1 MGIEWPD
8 DEGGGGLWANKL
20 CSYMTFEC
28 ARVCVCV
35 SIHSIWHTY
44 VQTLMHTKNVSNSP
58 IWHLSWRYKEPT
70 PKPRHSTQHWRNSMG
85 IVRSRGDD
93 KDQHGHPCL
102 VEGDTE
108 HSRLKKHPETVLIIG
123 DGLQSI
129 IMCTVW
135 TFKFGDLYHI
145 GYNCMVSDRRFK
157 RQQLLDR

>member
-1 MGIEWPD
+1 
-8 DEGGGGLWANKL
+8 
-20 CSYMTFEC
+20 
-28 ARVCVCV
+28 
-35 SIHSIWHTY
+35 
-44 VQTLMHTKNVSNSP
+44 MHIKDVSNSP

-108 HSRLKKHPETVLIIG
+108 HSCLKKHPETVLIIG

-129 IMCTVW
+129 VG
-135 TFKFGDLYHI
+135 TFKFDDLYQI
-145 GYNCMVSDRRFK
+145 GYNRMVSDRRFK
-157 RQQLLDR
+157 RQQLLGRETKYMFRSPLPYTTLRACKGWMHTGKELGA